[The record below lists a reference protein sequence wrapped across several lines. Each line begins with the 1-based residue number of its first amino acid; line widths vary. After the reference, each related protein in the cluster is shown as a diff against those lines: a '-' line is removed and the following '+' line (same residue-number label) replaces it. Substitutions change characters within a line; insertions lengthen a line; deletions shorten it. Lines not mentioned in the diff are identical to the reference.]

1 MPVMKPLRAAL
12 LSVVFR
18 FRVLPPKWRYSSI
31 AGAVVV
37 LVLALWIGFAGGAHN
52 AVLQA
57 QAAASGGTTK
67 PPLLEFDSQ
76 RSGNVL
82 EIRGTTECGASVMI
96 NGDPAPLIF
105 DHCGFKHF
113 MVVPEGKVLVTITSM
128 NARGGVNTQQLT
140 VE

>member
-1 MPVMKPLRAAL
+1 MKQIRAAF

-18 FRVLPPKWRYSSI
+18 FRVLPPRWRYSSI
-31 AGAVVV
+31 ASAVVV
-37 LVLALWIGFAGGAHN
+37 VVVAFWFGFAGGGAHN
-52 AVLQA
+52 GIIQA
-57 QAAASGGTTK
+57 QAASGGTTK